1 MRRTNLV
8 LDGDR
13 LEEARKILGTK
24 TYSETVDKAL
34 AEVIRMSL
42 VRRIPELLGKVRWE
56 GDLSEMRE
64 DRPRR
69 TTRKSRMILPDSSSW
84 IE

>member
-13 LEEARKILGTK
+13 LEEARRLLGAR
-24 TYSETVDKAL
+24 TYSDTVNQSLDEAIRAARIRAL
-34 AEVIRMSL
+34 
-42 VRRIPELLGKVRWE
+42 PDLLGQVTWE
-56 GDLSEMRE
+56 GDLEEMRE

-69 TTRKSRMILPDSSSW
+69 RQIKKQRAG
-84 IE
+84 